1 MLQAIRT
8 NMKNQNNHKKAYS
21 LTELSIVIL
30 ILSIL
35 LSGSLTAFNKYDN
48 NAKIKITQYRLKEV
62 YKSMGAFLMSNGML
76 PCPASIIDSKIA
88 NSTYGVQV
96 GSGANCVGTGVYQS
110 TTATN
115 LVYGMIP
122 VSTLKLPSEMAEDG
136 FGNKFTY
143 IIDKRFATSASS
155 FDTTSPTGIITVK
168 SKQPNA
174 VDQTINTNIIF
185 VIISHG
191 ANKYGS
197 FAAKSTSQATR
208 SSDSEELENDATTFD
223 NSAKTAVFDNNIYY
237 SSDSS
242 DVFDDIIFFKA
253 RAPIIFDFDIASLI
267 HCQGYSETLYGT
279 TITWPSAEFGQTVL
293 ASTACPN
300 SATYNYGSKY
310 PSRKCGFGGSW
321 LGIVHNCLGSQP

>member
-1 MLQAIRT
+1 MQD
-8 NMKNQNNHKKAYS
+8 NYKKAYS

-30 ILSIL
+30 ILSVL
-35 LSGSLTAFNKYDN
+35 LSGSITVFNKYDN
-48 NAKIKITQYRLKEV
+48 NARIKTTQYRIKEI
-62 YKSMGAFLMSNGML
+62 YKAMGVFLMTNNRL

-88 NSTYGVQV
+88 SSTYGTEL
-96 GSGANCVGTGVYQS
+96 GAGANCVGTGVYQS

-122 VSTLKLPSEMAEDG
+122 ALTLQLPSEMAEDG

-143 IIDKRFATSASS
+143 IVDKRFATSTSS
-155 FDTTSPTGIITVK
+155 FDTTSPSGIIAVK

-174 VDQTINTNIIF
+174 VDQSINGNALF

-197 FAAKSTSQATR
+197 FAAKSVSQTAR
-208 SSDSEELENDATTFD
+208 SSDSEELENDATTFND
-223 NSAKTAVFDNNIYY
+223 TTKTAVFDNNIYY
-237 SSDSS
+237 SSDGS
-242 DVFDDIIFFKA
+242 DVFDDIVFFKA
-253 RAPIIFDFDIASLI
+253 RAPIIFDFDISSLI
-267 HCQGYSETLYGT
+267 HCQGYTESLYGGT
-279 TITWPSAEFGQTVL
+279 NNITWPSAEFGQTVL
-293 ASTACPN
+293 ATTPCPN

-310 PSRKCGFGGSW
+310 PTRKCGFSGSW